1 MTRLVPCLVVV
12 LALVAA
18 GCGGDSKADAV
29 AKTYNAFAHDVVMS
43 NFDGACRLMT
53 KEAQSD
59 VVGAGKALTHGVHP
73 CGAALESTMG
83 LLDQGDMEALGRKVD
98 ASAVSV
104 KGDSATVK
112 AHGNKASLTSQDG
125 SLAHRAGAV
134 TAAAKAAWSRS
145 FWSAYAPAKRTSASA
160 KRSPRP
166 R

>member
-1 MTRLVPCLVVV
+1 MVV

-29 AKTYNAFAHDVVMS
+29 AKTYNAFAHDVVHVELRR
-43 NFDGACRLMT
+43 RLPAHD
-53 KEAQSD
+53 EGRAQSD
-59 VVGAGKALTHGVHP
+59 VVGAGKALTGGVHP

-112 AHGNKASLTSQDG
+112 AHGNKASLTNQDG
-125 SLAHRAGAV
+125 SWLIARE
-134 TAAAKAAWSRS
+134 
-145 FWSAYAPAKRTSASA
+145 P
-160 KRSPRP
+160 
-166 R
+166 